1 MPSIGPMEMIIV
13 AVIALLVF
21 GPKRLPELA
30 RSLGTGMREF
40 KQSISGA
47 GDDVRELDAPGA

>member
-21 GPKRLPELA
+21 GPNRLPELA

-40 KQSISGA
+40 KQSISG
-47 GDDVRELDAPGA
+47 GEDRREVEAPGA